1 MDVIEKKRVTHL
13 VHLHDPQCTTKK
25 DALRSISR
33 TVQLKPRERPDFWL
47 SARADQIQG
56 YADKNDMKDF
66 YSSLKKVYG
75 PTGAGSSPFLRADG
89 TKFTSEKNKILERW
103 DEHFDGV
110 LNRPSSINGKVIE
123 QLSQVPVNESLDVTP
138 TLGEVPIAIRQLST
152 GKAPGSDSI
161 PVEIYKEGGSALT
174 SKLLTLIQLIWMKE
188 QLTQDFKDA
197 SIIHIYK
204 RKGNRQACENHPGIF
219 LLSIS
224 GKILA
229 RVLLNRL
236 NNYLEHGLLP
246 ESQCSF
252 CTERGTVDMVFAA
265 NQQQEKCQEQ
275 NTDLY
280 STYDDL
286 IKAFDMV
293 SRDGLW
299 RIMSKYGCPEKFI
312 TIVRHDGMHARV
324 QDKRQ
329 SSIPFPVT
337 NRVRQGCVLAPI
349 LFSIMFFFCDAV
361 WCI

>member
-1 MDVIEKKRVTHL
+1 
-13 VHLHDPQCTTKK
+13 
-25 DALRSISR
+25 
-33 TVQLKPRERPDFWL
+33 
-47 SARADQIQG
+47 
-56 YADKNDMKDF
+56 
-66 YSSLKKVYG
+66 
-75 PTGAGSSPFLRADG
+75 
-89 TKFTSEKNKILERW
+89 
-103 DEHFDGV
+103 
-110 LNRPSSINGKVIE
+110 
-123 QLSQVPVNESLDVTP
+123 
-138 TLGEVPIAIRQLST
+138 
-152 GKAPGSDSI
+152 
-161 PVEIYKEGGSALT
+161 
-174 SKLLTLIQLIWMKE
+174 MKE

-236 NNYLEHGLLP
+236 NNHLEHGLLP

-265 NQQQEKCQEQ
+265 NQLQEKCQEQ
-275 NTDLY
+275 NTDLH

-349 LFSIMFFFCDAV
+349 LFSIMFFFAMLFDAFNDSDNGIDIRYLTDSSVFNLRRLQAKTKVKTDIVNEFLFVDDCALNATTKPNMKNSADKFSMV
-361 WCI
+361 WDNFGLTISTK